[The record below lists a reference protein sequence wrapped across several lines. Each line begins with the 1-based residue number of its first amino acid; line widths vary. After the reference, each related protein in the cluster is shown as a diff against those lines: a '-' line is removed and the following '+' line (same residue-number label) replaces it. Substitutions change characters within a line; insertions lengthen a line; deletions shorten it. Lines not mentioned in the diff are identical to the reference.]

1 MPALGGRVQ
10 RLAHLKQTRPE
21 TVKVDFTSTKRSEG
35 KGNAKEA
42 RSGLC
47 TLDPVHLDGADYA
60 FPPPPSPSGSEYI
73 INRVPSTATWE
84 DTHGRWSSKIAAKVI
99 VCRRWSKERRRRPER
114 TASETQK
121 AKQDKQQD
129 ADDELVTKARQ

>member
-1 MPALGGRVQ
+1 MQ

-60 FPPPPSPSGSEYI
+60 FPPPPPPPDRNTLLTVS
-73 INRVPSTATWE
+73 RLRR
-84 DTHGRWSSKIAAKVI
+84 HGRIHTVDG
-99 VCRRWSKERRRRPER
+99 RRR
-114 TASETQK
+114 
-121 AKQDKQQD
+121 
-129 ADDELVTKARQ
+129 